1 MKSKKWKQLEL
12 FEISPEEMKYLTMI
26 SEMKIMMDEFSQ
38 QKLELLELKSDLIV
52 YKDDL
57 INAIKNITFPDDEEI
72 ISQNWASEEYTPFHL
87 DNIQEIEN
95 QLDNEEG
102 PNEDDMIH

>member
-1 MKSKKWKQLEL
+1 M
-12 FEISPEEMKYLTMI
+12 
-26 SEMKIMMDEFSQ
+26 
-38 QKLELLELKSDLIV
+38 
-52 YKDDL
+52 

-72 ISQNWASEEYTPFHL
+72 ISQNWASEYTPFHL

>member
-72 ISQNWASEEYTPFHL
+72 ISQNWASEYTPFHL